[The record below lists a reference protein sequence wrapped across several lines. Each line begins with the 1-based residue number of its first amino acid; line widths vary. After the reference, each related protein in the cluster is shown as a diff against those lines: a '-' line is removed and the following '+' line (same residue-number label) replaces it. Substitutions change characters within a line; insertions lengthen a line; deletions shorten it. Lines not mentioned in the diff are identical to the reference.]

1 MTIRPH
7 NPHILLLGDDGKPV
21 PFAHVLFFQQGT
33 DVPASVFNEDTQAV
47 TNYIV
52 ADDSGKFPSV
62 TLAAAKYTLR
72 AYVPNVAESPSWPDD
87 FREYEIWNLDGE
99 DPAPEEPEIDP
110 FIAGSKD
117 AIRALDTTEYAVA
130 DLGGV
135 RYVCLDNVHSW
146 ADDNGLVLVSTFDNT
161 KMWLAD
167 IEGDLLPVT
176 LFGADSS
183 GVADSTAAIKAAIS
197 SSALG
202 QVAMA
207 DISIPSV
214 VHFPNGIYTISED
227 IQFATSGGSATAC
240 AVKFDRYAR
249 LANVSGNA
257 VTLSF
262 YAPNYRFD
270 ETSDF
275 RMTGD
280 IRFDFSAI
288 GAPHY
293 VDGTYTSGLID
304 TARVGAGAD
313 VYASDLSHTPATI
326 GDVTIRNLVVPFSGL
341 GIEVQNGSGKLT
353 IENIDFA
360 NGKLD
365 LTDVA
370 SGNFVYIKSTIRTSQ
385 LQTPATDILKIVGKK
400 LVIDTALEL
409 VTNTILRFDSV
420 YVGGS
425 GSLSYAYASGGSR
438 ASFAVFNGNRGKL
451 CAAKGSIAIHGIDFD
466 EALPAS
472 CFDWTDA
479 NGTDAFVFLQAHG
492 YDADFGGASFSTSAG
507 FGSSDCTIRNAN
519 FAGGFTCSG
528 EVRASD
534 CTFNTADNQHPCT
547 FASIEATNCNF
558 TNSGSGSVVVTG
570 TADLNGCRI
579 SAPLS
584 FGVGI
589 RLLRCALHAKA
600 YPNTSYGCTLVEIRD
615 CLISIADFIGETIA
629 FDFTGSN
636 PFVCIKDNFGYNGL
650 KSTEYDMTLPSSI
663 GAAGDARVMFRKP
676 SDNTPWLRDGWW
688 EGYPYDG
695 AHLATFTQ
703 ARDGVSYFGFYDG
716 NGASGK
722 SAHIKLYAS
731 GQAHT

>member
-21 PFAHVLFFQQGT
+21 PFAHVLFYQQGT
-33 DVPASVFNEDTQAV
+33 DVPASVFNEDTQSV

-110 FIAGSKD
+110 FVAGSKD

-130 DLGGV
+130 ELGGV

-146 ADDNGLVLVSTFDNT
+146 TDDNGVVLTSTFDNT
-161 KMWLAD
+161 KMWVAD

-176 LFGADSS
+176 LFGADAT
-183 GVADSTAAIKAAIS
+183 GVADSTAAINSAIAAAGGI
-197 SSALG
+197 ANE
-202 QVAMA
+202 AMA
-207 DISIPSV
+207 DVHIPSIV
-214 VHFPNGIYTISED
+214 YFPNGIYTISED
-227 IQFATSGGSATAC
+227 ISFASTNSCGVKMGKFAYLSNASGAP
-240 AVKFDRYAR
+240 
-249 LANVSGNA
+249 
-257 VTLSF
+257 LSF
-262 YAPNYRFD
+262 TIYNTNYEF
-270 ETSDF
+270 EQ
-275 RMTGD
+275 TGN
-280 IRFDFSAI
+280 FTLGAEAI
-288 GAPHY
+288 NIVYSMGEPHY
-293 VDGTYTSGLID
+293 VNGALSSGSVD
-304 TARVGAGAD
+304 TANIGYFAD
-313 VYASDLSHTPATI
+313 VYASDVAHTANAEATI
-326 GDVTIRNLVVPFSGL
+326 RRLIVPSSSGTGILV
-341 GIEVQNGSGKLT
+341 NGGVGSKLT
-353 IENIDFA
+353 IEQIDTA
-360 NGKLD
+360 SGGKLD
-365 LTDVA
+365 LSDVA

-385 LQTPATDILKIVGKK
+385 LKTPATDILKIVGKK
-400 LVIDTALEL
+400 LIIDTALEL
-409 VTNTILRFDSV
+409 VTNTSLRFDSV

-438 ASFAVFNGNRGKL
+438 ATFQVFNGNRGKL
-451 CAAKGSIAIHGIDFD
+451 CAAKGSIAIHGINFD

-479 NGTDAFVFLQAHG
+479 NGTDAYVFLQAHG
-492 YDADFGGASFSTSAG
+492 YDADFGGASFSSAVN
-507 FGSSDCTIRNAN
+507 FGSTNCTIRNAN
-519 FAGGFTCSG
+519 FAGGFTHLG

-534 CTFNTADNQHPCT
+534 CTFNTADYQHPCT

-558 TNSGSGSVVVTG
+558 TNSGSGAVVVTG
-570 TADLNGCRI
+570 TADLNGCQI

-584 FGVGI
+584 FGVAL

-600 YPNTSYGCTLVEIRD
+600 SQNTGYGCTLVEIRD

-629 FDFTGSN
+629 FDFTGAN

-663 GAAGDARVMFRKP
+663 GSAGDARVMFRKP
-676 SDNTPWLRDGWW
+676 SDNTPWLVNGWW
-688 EGYPYDG
+688 EGYPYNG
-695 AHLATFTQ
+695 ASISTFTQ
-703 ARDGVSYFGFYDG
+703 ARNGVSYFGFYDG
-716 NGASGK
+716 GGASGK